1 MARDPVLETL
11 RDAIGDTRVLT
22 DPAIV
27 AGYVGDWTGRFVGRT
42 AAVVRPV
49 STAGVAAVVEIC
61 ARYGT
66 PLVPQGGNTGLVGG
80 GVPTR
85 GEIVLSLRGFSDTL
99 SVDAAAAQATV
110 GAGVLVSSLHRAA
123 SAAGL
128 AYGVDLASRDSAT
141 VGGTVATNAGG
152 LRVLRH
158 GDTRTQLL
166 GVEAV
171 LGDGSVVSHLAGLPR
186 DNTGY
191 HLPSLLAGSEGTLGV
206 VTAVRVRLV
215 PATRA
220 RAVGLLGFASVE
232 RAVTAASQLR
242 NGLPALAAAE
252 LMLSPGLELVIHA
265 CHLSRPLRGRHPAYL
280 LVEIADET
288 GVYAGGGVTA
298 GGIPGSTVGDAGVG
312 GAGIGGG
319 SLVGRA
325 TVLETLAD
333 AVASL
338 PGVQDA
344 SLAGDARGCRA
355 LWAYRERHTE
365 SINTFGTPVKMDVT
379 LPLGV
384 LPSFVE
390 TVPASVAGIA
400 PEART
405 WLFGHVAEGNVH
417 VNVTGTGSGGRS
429 RGRSTGGDAEDR
441 RIEDAVFGLVADNGG
456 SISTEH
462 GIGTAKRRW
471 LPLNRSPSEIAA
483 FRRLKQALDPAGILN
498 PNVLLPAAP

>member
-1 MARDPVLETL
+1 MARDHVLETL
-11 RDAIGDTRVLT
+11 RDAIGDTPVLT
-22 DPAIV
+22 DPDIM

-42 AAVVRPV
+42 AAVVRPAN
-49 STAGVAAVVEIC
+49 TAGVAAVVEIC
-61 ARYGT
+61 ARHET

-85 GEIVLSLRGFSDTL
+85 GEIVLSLRGLTDTL

-110 GAGVLVSSLHRAA
+110 GAGVLVSALHAAA

-152 LRVLRH
+152 LRVLQH
-158 GDTRTQLL
+158 GDTRAQLL

-171 LGDGSVVSHLAGLPR
+171 VGDGSIISHLAGLPR

-232 RAVTAASQLR
+232 QAVTAASLLR

-252 LMLSPGLELVIHA
+252 FMLSPGLDLVIRA
-265 CHLSRPLRGRHPAYL
+265 CHLSRPLRGRHAAYL
-280 LVEIADET
+280 LIEIADKT
-288 GVYAGGGVTA
+288 GAYAVGSGTA
-298 GGIPGSTVGDAGVG
+298 VGGIPGSGTASRNIAGR
-312 GAGIGGG
+312 GITGTG
-319 SLVGRA
+319 SAGRA

-333 AVASL
+333 AVAGL

-365 SINTFGTPVKMDVT
+365 SISTFGTPVKMDVT
-379 LPLGV
+379 LPLAV

-390 TVPASVAGIA
+390 TVPATVTGIA

-417 VNVTGTGSGGRS
+417 VNVTGTGGE
-429 RGRSTGGDAEDR
+429 AEDR

-483 FRRLKQALDPAGILN
+483 FRRIKQALDPAGILN
-498 PNVLLPAAP
+498 PNVLLPDAP

>member
-22 DPAIV
+22 DPDIV

-42 AAVVRPV
+42 AAVVRPTN
-49 STAGVAAVVEIC
+49 TAGVAAVVETC
-61 ARYGT
+61 ARYGA

-85 GEIVLSLRGFSDTL
+85 GEIVLSLRGLTGTL
-99 SVDAAAAQATV
+99 SVDTAAAQATA

-158 GDTRTQLL
+158 GDTRAQLL

-171 LGDGSVVSHLAGLPR
+171 LGDGSIVSHLTGLPR

-232 RAVTAASQLR
+232 QAVTAASLLR

-252 LMLSPGLELVIHA
+252 LMLSPGLELVIRA
-265 CHLSRPLRGRHPAYL
+265 CHLSRPLRGQHPAYL

-298 GGIPGSTVGDAGVG
+298 GGIPGRNIAGRGVTGG
-312 GAGIGGG
+312 GAGGPGRLGGLG
-319 SLVGRA
+319 GLGGAGTGGRA

-365 SINTFGTPVKMDVT
+365 SISTFGTPVKMDVT

-390 TVPASVAGIA
+390 AVPATVAGIA

-417 VNVTGTGSGGRS
+417 VNVTGTSGGSGGGSGGR
-429 RGRSTGGDAEDR
+429 GEDAAGDAEDR
-441 RIEDAVFGLVADNGG
+441 RIEDAVFRLVADSGG

-462 GIGTAKRRW
+462 GIGTAKRRC
-471 LPLNRSPSEIAA
+471 
-483 FRRLKQALDPAGILN
+483 
-498 PNVLLPAAP
+498 